1 MVVPRHRSLI
11 AYQNPRRNPFA
22 PIFQN
27 IYKLLYI
34 KNEYLKRVEKIYL
47 IRSLISLSID
57 LFTSFFAATS
67 RLS

>member
-22 PIFQN
+22 PIFR
-27 IYKLLYI
+27 IYILLYI
-34 KNEYLKRVEKIYL
+34 KNEHLKRFEKNYL

-57 LFTSFFAATS
+57 LFASFLAATS